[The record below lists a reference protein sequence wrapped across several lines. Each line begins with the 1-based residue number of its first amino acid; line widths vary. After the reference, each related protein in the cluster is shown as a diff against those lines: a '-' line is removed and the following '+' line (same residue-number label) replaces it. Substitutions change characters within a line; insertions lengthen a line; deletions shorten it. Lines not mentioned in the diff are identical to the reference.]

1 MPIHYLPYKEINKL
15 KWDQCI
21 KQSANKLIYA
31 ETVYLDQMATNWDG
45 IILNDYEAVMPLPWR
60 IKFGIKYLYQPAFI
74 QQGGI
79 YSKDQVDSNTIKEFL
94 QLAMIH
100 FKFAEIALNYSNKL
114 EIFSDIFIQR
124 ERNNFILSIED
135 TYNNIAAKYKNSL
148 LGKIKRLSKFNL
160 KYITSENY
168 HEIIQLFRQ
177 LYKERVRLND
187 IDYTNFENLCNI
199 LSKENRLVIRQVST
213 SNGELLAGVLMI
225 KDNNRI
231 INLMPCITN
240 HGKMKYANYFLFN
253 SLIEEF
259 SNQGMLIDFEGSDI
273 SGIEIFYKNFTEE
286 NQTYTFIKWNNLP
299 FPINI
304 FKR

>member
-1 MPIHYLPYKEINKL
+1 MSIQYLPYKEIDKI

-21 KQSANKLIYA
+21 KQSTNKLIYA
-31 ETVYLDQMATNWDG
+31 ETVYLDEMATNWDG

-60 IKFGIKYLYQPAFI
+60 MKFGIKYLYQPAFI

-79 YSKDQVDSNTIKEFL
+79 YYKDQLDSNTIKEFI
-94 QLAMIH
+94 QLAMTH
-100 FKFAEIALNYSNKL
+100 FKFGEIALNYSNKL
-114 EIFSDIFIQR
+114 EIAIDTFIQR
-124 ERNNFILSIED
+124 ERNNFILPIKD
-135 TYNNIAAKYKNSL
+135 TYNNIATKYKTSL
-148 LGKIKRLSKFNL
+148 QGKLKRLSKFKL

-168 HEIIQLFRQ
+168 QEIIQLFRQ
-177 LYKERVRLND
+177 LYKERVHLND
-187 IDYTNFENLCNI
+187 IDYANFENLCNI
-199 LSKENRLVIRQVST
+199 LSNENRLVIRQVST
-213 SNGELLAGVLMI
+213 SDGELLAGALMI

-240 HGKMKYANYFLFN
+240 HGKMKHANYFLFN

-259 SNQGMLIDFEGSDI
+259 SNQGILIDFEGSDI
-273 SGIEIFYKNFTEE
+273 SGIEMFYKNFTEE

-299 FPINI
+299 FPINL